1 MGWENGWDKLED
13 NDNVNMF
20 WFFILKLKNVFILWE
35 YMNVFEVCYMLLIIG
50 IFVIYG
56 GGGYVFFLNDS
67 LEDVNM
73 IVDY

>member
-20 WFFILKLKNVFILWE
+20 WFLILKLKNVFILWE

-50 IFVIYG
+50 IFVIYC